1 METVYDWVT
10 VGIFAGLVVLFL
22 QRSVGEQ
29 RDSMWP
35 YFAAS
40 VMCMLINQVGN
51 KAVETGDLLTHAAAT
66 AGVIGILAFVHHFL
80 RPFGNPGD

>member
-22 QRSVGEQ
+22 QRSVGPQ
-29 RDSMWP
+29 RDAMWP

-51 KAVETGDLLTHAAAT
+51 KAVETGDVLTHVSAS
-66 AGVIGILAFVHHFL
+66 AGIIGILAFIHHFL
-80 RPFGNPGD
+80 RPFGDFKD

>member
-22 QRSVGEQ
+22 QRSVGPE

-35 YFAAS
+35 YLAAS

-51 KAVETGDLLTHAAAT
+51 EAVDTGDLLTHVSAI
-66 AGVIGILAFVHHFL
+66 AGIIGILAFVHHFL
-80 RPFGNPGD
+80 RPFGSPGE